1 MKLVIIFGPLAVGK
15 MTVGTELA
23 KITGMKLFHNH
34 MSIEM
39 LLPIFDYGSEKFNL
53 LNSEFRR
60 RIFEEFASGNLPGLI
75 FTYVWALDIE
85 YDKIYIDKLTQIF
98 YNVNAEVFY
107 VELFADFEV
116 RKERNKSEFRL
127 NKKPSKNDVISSE
140 KRFIETETRY
150 RLNSNN
156 DFFYQENYVKID
168 NTNLQPDVVSE
179 IIVDK
184 FGLKRRSGP
193 AAI

>member
-15 MTVGTELA
+15 MTVGIELA
-23 KITGMKLFHNH
+23 KITEMKLFHNH

-60 RIFEEFASGNLPGLI
+60 RIFEEVASSDLPGLI

-85 YDKIYIDKLTQIF
+85 DDKHYIDKLTQIF
-98 YNVNAEVFY
+98 HNVNADVLY
-107 VELFADFEV
+107 VELAADLEI
-116 RKERNKSEFRL
+116 RKKLNKSEFRL
-127 NKKPSKNDVISSE
+127 NMKPSKKDVISSE
-140 KRFIETETRY
+140 KRFIETETSY

-156 DFFYQENYVKID
+156 DFFYQENYIKID
-168 NTNLQPDVVSE
+168 NANLQPDVVSE